1 MAELIWL
8 VEDDDAL
15 AAPLMAS
22 LRSAGFQ
29 VSRTAGVRSTID
41 AVSALLEPPDLV
53 LLDLGLPDGDGTDL
67 ARRLRL
73 LAPSTVIVVLT
84 ARTEEAD
91 VVLALDAGADDYL
104 TKPYRLAEI
113 LARVRAHLRRQGEHR
128 DVRVVEAS
136 GVRVD
141 TAARTVEVDGTAI
154 PLRAKEF
161 ELLADLVSHA
171 GEAVRREDLM
181 SRVWDQ
187 HWDGPTK
194 TLDMHVSWLRRKL
207 ADAGRPD
214 VIATVRGVGY
224 RFERTAGGSP

>member
-1 MAELIWL
+1 MSEHIWL

-15 AAPLMAS
+15 ALPLVAA
-22 LRSAGFQ
+22 LRSAGLD
-29 VSRTAGVRSTID
+29 VVRTADVAQTVALAATGST
-41 AVSALLEPPDLV
+41 PDLV
-53 LLDLGLPDGDGTDL
+53 LLDLGLPDGDGIDL
-67 ARRLRL
+67 ARRLRVF
-73 LAPSTVIVVLT
+73 APNTVIVVLT
-84 ARTEEAD
+84 ARTDESD
-91 VVLALDAGADDYL
+91 VIVALDAGADDYL

-113 LARVRAHLRRQGEHR
+113 QARIRAHLRRQGDLR
-128 DVRVVEAS
+128 DGATVVEAS

-141 TAARTVEVDGTAI
+141 LAARMADVNGT
-154 PLRAKEF
+154 PLTLRAKEF

-207 ADAGRPD
+207 ADAGCAD
-214 VIATVRGVGY
+214 VLTTMRGVGY
-224 RFERTAGGSP
+224 RFERR

>member
-1 MAELIWL
+1 MADLVWL

-15 AAPLMAS
+15 AAPLVAA
-22 LRSAGFQ
+22 LRSGGLEIERFAD
-29 VSRTAGVRSTID
+29 VRST
-41 AVSALLEPPDLV
+41 LLRASDGSRSPDLV

-67 ARRLRL
+67 ARALRMR
-73 LAPSTVIVVLT
+73 APSTVIVVLT
-84 ARTEEAD
+84 ARTDESD
-91 VVLALDAGADDYL
+91 VLVALDAGADDYL

-113 LARVRAHLRRQGEHR
+113 QARIRAHLRRQATSPREQE
-128 DVRVVEAS
+128 VVEAS

-141 TAARTVEVDGTAI
+141 LGARTATVDDV
-154 PLRAKEF
+154 PLSLRAKEF
-161 ELLADLVSHA
+161 ELLADLVARA
-171 GEAVRREDLM
+171 GQVVRREDLM

-214 VIATVRGVGY
+214 VLTTVRGVGY
-224 RFERTAGGSP
+224 RFERR

>member
-1 MAELIWL
+1 MTDRIWL

-15 AAPLMAS
+15 AAPLVAA
-22 LRSAGFQ
+22 LKAAGFD
-29 VSRTAGVRSTID
+29 VVRTSNVADTT
-41 AVSALLEPPDLV
+41 LLARTSLDGPDLV
-53 LLDLGLPDGDGTDL
+53 LLDLGLPDGDGVDL
-67 ARRLRL
+67 ARTLRM

-91 VVLALDAGADDYL
+91 VIVALDAGADDYL

-113 LARVRAHLRRQGEHR
+113 LARVRAHLRRQVDAR
-128 DVRVVEAS
+128 DQSTVEAS

-141 TAARTVEVDGTAI
+141 LAARTVDVDGEPI
-154 PLRAKEF
+154 RLRAKEF
-161 ELLADLVSHA
+161 ELLADLVTHA

-214 VIATVRGVGY
+214 VLTTVRGVGY
-224 RFERTAGGSP
+224 RFERG